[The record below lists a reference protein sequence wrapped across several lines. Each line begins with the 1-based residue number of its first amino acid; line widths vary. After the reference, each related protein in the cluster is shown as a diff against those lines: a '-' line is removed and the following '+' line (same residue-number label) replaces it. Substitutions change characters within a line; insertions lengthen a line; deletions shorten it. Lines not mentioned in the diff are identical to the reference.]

1 MNTRM
6 EKYSEE
12 AKIMSRTT
20 RNSDLYKTINKNE
33 IDNYEIKSNAT
44 ILGSN
49 DKNNIDIEKIKKI
62 LDKRYKETPRRSIR
76 IDTPNVL
83 EEKKEEITKEYD
95 INAVLEKAR
104 NDKPVSYEEERAKKL
119 RDTQYDILNN
129 LNVEEDEEEKQ
140 NNKSEEKL
148 LDLINTITIN
158 ESKNKTV
165 DSDED
170 LFSDLKSD
178 GKTEAYESLKENVE
192 SEAKKENTIS
202 LDNTMFSKSMEF
214 SKKDF
219 EDFEAD
225 DKTSSIAKVI
235 IFIIVI
241 IFLIV
246 VFFFLKAVFNF

>member
-12 AKIMSRTT
+12 TKTMSRTT

-49 DKNNIDIEKIKKI
+49 EKNNIDIEKIKKI

-76 IDTPNVL
+76 IDTPSVL

-95 INAVLEKAR
+95 INAILEKAR
-104 NDKPVSYEEERAKKL
+104 NDKPISYEEERAKRL

-140 NNKSEEKL
+140 SNKSEEKL

-158 ESKNKTV
+158 ESKNKTT

-178 GKTEAYESLKENVE
+178 GKTEVYENLKENVE
-192 SEAKKENTIS
+192 VEAKNENTIS

-225 DKTSSIAKVI
+225 DKTSPIAKII